1 MTVYLI
7 YLAIIAGLLLI
18 DQLSKWLVMKYMAL
32 YEPITLI
39 PHVLGLRY
47 TRNTGAAWSI
57 LEGKMGL
64 FYIITIVAVGIF
76 SYLLIT
82 EGNLTTKRLYTFSL
96 LLMIAGSLGNFI
108 DRLVYQS
115 VTDFIEFLFIRFPIF
130 NFADTF
136 LTIGVAL
143 FALCILFGKD

>member
-1 MTVYLI
+1 
-7 YLAIIAGLLLI
+7 
-18 DQLSKWLVMKYMAL
+18 
-32 YEPITLI
+32 
-39 PHVLGLRY
+39 
-47 TRNTGAAWSI
+47 
-57 LEGKMGL
+57 
-64 FYIITIVAVGIF
+64 
-76 SYLLIT
+76 
-82 EGNLTTKRLYTFSL
+82 SL